1 MLMMVDVSA
10 TEQPDVLGEGES
22 GDISTGGSGSGEN
35 SIDDD
40 DGYGYG
46 YDWTMIHNF
55 TRCTLPVFKKTERV

>member
-1 MLMMVDVSA
+1 MMMLMMVDVSA

-46 YDWTMIHNF
+46 YD
-55 TRCTLPVFKKTERV
+55 